1 MNHDDTKS
9 DDQRREEELAFTVAT
24 VWRDERVS
32 CPHLDILRAWLGGSL
47 TGGAAEFV
55 AFHVEESRCPYS
67 AAALDE
73 LRAQDVAASRA
84 RLDGVRDRLLR
95 STISALR
102 ATRA

>member
-1 MNHDDTKS
+1 MSGS
-9 DDQRREEELAFTVAT
+9 DHGDEDPRREADLAFTVAT

-32 CPHLDILRAWLGGSL
+32 CPHQDILRAWLGGSL

-55 AFHVEESRCPYS
+55 AFHVDESRCPYC

-73 LRAQDVAASRA
+73 LRAQDEAASQV
-84 RLDGVRDRLLR
+84 RLEGVRDRLLR